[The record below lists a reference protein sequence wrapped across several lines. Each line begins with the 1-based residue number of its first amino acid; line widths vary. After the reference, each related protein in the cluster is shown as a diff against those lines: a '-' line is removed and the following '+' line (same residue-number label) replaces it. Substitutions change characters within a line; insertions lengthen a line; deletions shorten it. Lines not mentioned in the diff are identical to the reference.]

1 MAAAQKVVT
10 VDLGTSTLK
19 VGEFGVS
26 RGGALT
32 LLRFGVA
39 ELGLDPNK
47 EEDRGPFVTA
57 ALAKLFKDQG
67 VRGREVQLSISGQ
80 SVFMRFVKLPPVA
93 ADQVEQVVA
102 FEAQQNVPFPI
113 NEVTWDYQ
121 MMPNRGTGAEAEAVI
136 VAIKKDVLE
145 AEVAA
150 VEKAGVRIKH
160 VDVAPFSLLNAF
172 RYSEPQN
179 DDCALI
185 LDMGA
190 RSTNLI
196 FVEKSSFWIRNV
208 PIAGNQISQS
218 ICNELQEP
226 FMAAETLKKGK
237 GFVSLGGVYA
247 DPDDADAARISK
259 LIRTTMT
266 RLHVDINRSVAF
278 YRTSLGGTA
287 PKRVFLTGGS
297 SQLPYLDLFIADK
310 LSLPVAFFNPL
321 RNVNLGPNLNTAQ
334 LQQTNCYTGEL
345 VGLALR
351 RTGSCPAEVTLD
363 APTLA
368 ARTDKKRK
376 QPYFYMAL
384 FAWIV
389 LFVCLGLWYWQQTQ
403 IVTETAVKLREQ
415 TAQLKVNAPKILKL
429 SKQAEAL
436 QDTIDLA
443 VRLGQQRNAW
453 PALLDALNNKIP
465 EGVWITQ
472 LTPAFDPKA
481 AAAEPATHG
490 THGATAAAGG
500 DAASRAAPRRREIA
514 PTRQLPARAS
524 ELLGGYLPPTDQIN
538 VLVVNGLYHV
548 NPKTPPVVDPD
559 SLRDF
564 IQALAAMP
572 LFDIEPTRA
581 TEKLTVVTAGADPLA
596 FAEKF
601 SMKLPLKQPIELSP

>member
-1 MAAAQKVVT
+1 MASAQKVVT

-19 VGEFGVS
+19 VGEFGIT
-26 RGGALT
+26 RGGGLT
-32 LLRFGVA
+32 LLRFGVS

-47 EEDRGPFVTA
+47 EEDRGPFITST
-57 ALAKLFKDQG
+57 LTKLFKDQG
-67 VRGREVQLSISGQ
+67 VRGRSVQLSISGQ

-93 ADQVEQVVA
+93 PDQVEQVVA

-121 MMPNRGTGAEAEAVI
+121 MMPNRGSGIEAEAVI

-150 VEKAGVRIKH
+150 VEKAGVRISH
-160 VDVAPFSLLNAF
+160 VDVAPFTLLNAF

-179 DDCALI
+179 EECALI
-185 LDMGA
+185 IDMGA

-196 FVEKSSFWIRNV
+196 FVEKASFWIRNV

-226 FMAAETLKKGK
+226 FTAAETLKKGK

-247 DPDDADAARISK
+247 DPDDIDAARISK
-259 LIRTTMT
+259 LIRSTMT
-266 RLHVDINRSVAF
+266 KLHVDINRSIAY
-278 YRTSLGGTA
+278 YRTTLSGTA

-310 LSLPVAFFNPL
+310 LTLPVAYFNPL

-351 RTGSCPAEVTLD
+351 LTGSCPAEVTLE

-368 ARTDKKRK
+368 ARADKKRK
-376 QPYFYMAL
+376 QPYFYAGL
-384 FAWIV
+384 VAWI
-389 LFVCLGLWYWQQTQ
+389 LMFACIGFDYWQQIQLTKQTTQ
-403 IVTETAVKLREQ
+403 QLLDQTVTLR
-415 TAQLKVNAPKILKL
+415 TLAPQVSKL
-429 SKQAEAL
+429 SKQADAL
-436 QDTIDLA
+436 QATIDQA
-443 VRLGQQRNAW
+443 IVLGQERNAW
-453 PALLDALNNKIP
+453 PAILDALNDKIP

-472 LTPAFDPKA
+472 LMPAFDP
-481 AAAEPATHG
+481 
-490 THGATAAAGG
+490 TAATVRPGHLG
-500 DAASRAAPRRREIA
+500 NHPGEI
-514 PTRQLPARAS
+514 PSVPSNSFNSS
-524 ELLGGYLPPTDQIN
+524 ESLGSYQVPTDEIN
-538 VLVVNGLYHV
+538 VLVVNGLYHT
-548 NPKTPPVVDPD
+548 NDMTPPVVETT
-559 SLRDF
+559 SLGDF
-564 IQALAAMP
+564 VQALAALP
-572 LFDIEPTRA
+572 TFDIDPQKA
-581 TEKLTVVTAGADPLA
+581 TNQITFTTSIADPTA

-601 SMKLPLKQPIELSP
+601 SMHLKLKQPIELSP

>member
-19 VGEFGVS
+19 VGEFGVA

-32 LLRFGVA
+32 LLRFGVT

-57 ALAKLFKDQG
+57 ALTKLFKDQG

-93 ADQVEQVVA
+93 PDQVEQVVA

-121 MMPNRGTGAEAEAVI
+121 MMPNRGAGAEAEAVI

-145 AEVAA
+145 AEVEA

-179 DDCALI
+179 DECALI

-334 LQQTNCYTGEL
+334 LQQNNCYTGEL

-351 RTGSCPAEVTLD
+351 RMGSCPAEVTLD

-368 ARTDKKRK
+368 ARADKKRK

-384 FAWIV
+384 VAWIA
-389 LFVCLGLWYWQQTQ
+389 LFTCLGLYYWQQTQ
-403 IVTETAVKLREQ
+403 IVEATATKLRDQ
-415 TAQLKVNAPKILKL
+415 TAQLKVHAPQIQKL
-429 SKQAEAL
+429 SKQAVAL
-436 QDTIDLA
+436 QQTIDLA
-443 VRLGQQRNAW
+443 VRLGQERNAW
-453 PALLDALNNKIP
+453 PAVLDALNDKIP
-465 EGVWITQ
+465 MGVWITQ
-472 LTPAFDPKA
+472 LTPAFDPK
-481 AAAEPATHG
+481 
-490 THGATAAAGG
+490 GATI
-500 DAASRAAPRRREIA
+500 DAA
-514 PTRQLPARAS
+514 TRAS
-524 ELLGGYLPPTDQIN
+524 EQGAGGHGGSRRGGQRRGEESLAPRVATRANDLLGGYLAPTDQIN
-538 VLVVNGLYHV
+538 VLVINGLYHV
-548 NPKTPPVVDPD
+548 HPKTPPVIPPD
-559 SLRDF
+559 SIRDF
-564 IQALAAMP
+564 IQSLAAMP
-572 LFDIEPTRA
+572 IFDIDPAKA
-581 TEKLTVVTAGADPLA
+581 TEKVTVITAGADPSS

-601 SMKLPLKQPIELSP
+601 SMKVPLKEPIELSP